1 MVDAVQFAVGTSLA
15 ILAGV
20 AVAIVRPRWIVVYP
34 WVVLSILV
42 AITLAAGLA
51 LLRTDPWGLRIGVD
65 SSTEPMLPRS
75 DPGREDYAAATRAFG
90 TDDIYVIAVEIGDAF
105 TAENLGTLKRITK
118 RIRALEGIRGVESLV
133 DVPHFR
139 YDPEMDW
146 IEVRKFI
153 RTIPEAPHELAELRR
168 RAVADPI
175 YPKTIISPDGRTAA
189 VNVTFMPMTDGEF
202 VDRDL
207 DGQIRA
213 IVAEETG
220 PEGRF
225 YVTGRP
231 HIRSEA
237 HHMLVRDIL
246 RLIPISIGVAVVL
259 LWAMSGSVRGTLVP
273 LVSNLTATFWTF
285 GAMGALGVD
294 LTLITLVLGPML
306 ICVGC
311 VYGVHVLA
319 RYELI
324 AAESPDGRTA
334 ALRCLEYTRV
344 PVLMAGITTIIG
356 FAALLISDI
365 PATNELGLFAILGVA
380 CVTLLSLTGIP
391 AALSLLPL
399 RATDGRPLFQGQ
411 TRLSDRTRSAFDSFL
426 RRLSQIVVRR
436 PGPILVGWGAL
447 AIAAVA
453 LIPHTVIDTDLIKY
467 FLEDSRVRRDFER
480 VNELL
485 VGAVPIYVVIDGFEE
500 GTFREPATLGAVER
514 TQRNLEAQEGVSAV
528 LSAADF
534 VKAVQG
540 AFDGRELGDG
550 RIPDTRQGVAE
561 AIFMIPKSK
570 LRRFATSN
578 HSAVNLV
585 VRTGELGSA
594 SLRRLEERILN
605 AVRES
610 GLPDSLHV
618 AITGNTILLNHS
630 ADGIAS
636 NQTLQVSLAVLA
648 ILVLVSAVFRSVRLG
663 LLAMVP
669 NIIPVLLFFG
679 ALGAGAAPLSIPTSL
694 IGCIALGIAVD
705 DTVHFL
711 VAYQHRRAEGASPD
725 EAASDTI
732 RRVGRPIV
740 MTSIMLVVGFLVIT
754 MSGFAT
760 LREFGYLTA
769 LTMAICLSTD
779 LALFPSLLARTR
791 A

>member
-1 MVDAVQFAVGTSLA
+1 VVDAVQFAVGTSLA
-15 ILAGV
+15 ILSGV
-20 AVAIVRPRWIVVYP
+20 AVAVLRPRWIVAYP
-34 WVVLSILV
+34 WVVLSILL

-90 TDDIYVIAVEIGDAF
+90 TDDIYVVAVEIGDAF

-153 RTIPEAPHELAELRR
+153 RAVPEEPDELGELRR
-168 RAVADPI
+168 LALADPI
-175 YPKTIISPDGRTAA
+175 YPKTIVSPDGRTAA
-189 VNVTFMPMTDGEF
+189 INVTFMPMTDGEF

-246 RLIPISIGVAVVL
+246 RLIPIAIGVAVVL
-259 LWAMSGSVRGTLVP
+259 LWVMSGSVRGTLVP
-273 LVSNLTATFWTF
+273 LASNLTSTFWTF

-319 RYELI
+319 RYEAI
-324 AAESPDGRTA
+324 AAVSPDGRTA

-344 PVLMAGITTIIG
+344 PVLIAGITTIIG

-380 CVTLLSLTGIP
+380 CVTLLSLTGVP

-399 RATDGRPLFQGQ
+399 SAPDGRPLFQGQ
-411 TRLSDRTRSAFDSFL
+411 TQLSDRIRSAFDTFL

-436 PGPILVGWGAL
+436 PGRVLVGWGAL
-447 AIAAVA
+447 AIAAVV

-485 VGAVPIYVVIDGFEE
+485 VGTVPIYVVIDGFEE
-500 GTFREPATLGAVER
+500 GTFREPATLRAVEQ
-514 TQRNLEAQEGVSAV
+514 TQRSLEAQEGVSAV

-561 AIFMIPKSK
+561 AMFMIPKTK

-594 SLRRLEERILN
+594 SMRRLEERISN
-605 AVRES
+605 VRES
-610 GLPDSLHV
+610 GLPDSLRV
-618 AITGNTILLNHS
+618 AVTGNTILLNHS

-648 ILVLVSAVFRSVRLG
+648 ILVLVSGVFRSLRLG

-669 NIIPVLLFFG
+669 NIVPVLLFFG

-740 MTSIMLVVGFLVIT
+740 MTSIMLVIGFLVIT

-779 LALFPSLLARTR
+779 LALFPALLARTR